1 MFSPTEAAPIKLDI
15 ADLHRDPRN
24 QIRHG
29 TNRAVVDR
37 YATALRAGV
46 ELPPVRVAMIEG
58 VPTLVDG
65 WHRVA
70 AHQAIG
76 ATSVPAVIVQATARE
91 ARWLAAE
98 ANLAHGLPLKP
109 REVRDAFRAFIRAR
123 KHRTAASA
131 RQPSGRLSY
140 RDIAKA
146 LGGLVTHQTVSNWMH
161 KDFPDIA
168 LEYGGEV
175 GTPAEA
181 PSPDDPEAAFASAAH
196 DAIRQAVAAARG
208 VHDPD
213 RRGAIIEAA
222 EAALRELHE
231 AAPWRPSEF

>member
-1 MFSPTEAAPIKLDI
+1 MTAGSVPVAI

-24 QIRHG
+24 QIRHNI
-29 TNRAVVDR
+29 NRPTVDR

-46 ELPPVRVAMIEG
+46 ELPPVMVALIGG

-76 ATSVPAVIVQATARE
+76 ATRVSAVIVQATARE

-109 REVRDAFRAFIRAR
+109 REVREAFRAFIKAR
-123 KHRTAASA
+123 KHRTSASSGQA
-131 RQPSGRLSY
+131 SGRLSY
-140 RDIAKA
+140 REIAKA

-168 LEYGGEV
+168 REYGGEV

-181 PSPDDPEAAFASAAH
+181 PSPDDPEAAFASAAQ

-222 EAALRELHE
+222 EAAVRELRE
-231 AAPWRPSEF
+231 AAPWRSPEF